1 MGRLNATFLLLA
13 VTALVILGLVMLTST
28 SVWMEAADD
37 KYEMVQKQ
45 ALWII
50 MGVFAAI
57 CAAKF
62 DYRKLR
68 KFWVPLL
75 VGSSALLVFCYL
87 PGFGLELN
95 GASRWVNFP
104 GLPVFQ
110 PSELAKIFVVMGLAG
125 WYSHFQTE
133 TQSFY
138 KGFVFPGFLMGVPV
152 LLIFFQTDMGTAAA
166 LGGACFIVMF
176 VAGSRLHYLGAS
188 SGTALSGAAFVVWQN
203 PERMGRV
210 MALFDLE
217 SDKYRYGDGLQ
228 QLRGLYAFANGGVDG
243 AGLGNS
249 IEKLGYLPYSHADF
263 IFPVIG
269 EELGLWFTLGIVFC
283 FVIIAVY
290 GIGIAINAKDT
301 FGRLFAIGL
310 TGIIV
315 VPAMMNIGV
324 CTAVLPNTGLP
335 LPLISHG
342 GTNMFATLL
351 AVGLL
356 ISIHRQTLFVSRGE
370 MPVIN
375 EKKQC
380 LRI

>member
-1 MGRLNATFLLLA
+1 MGRQNGTFLCLA
-13 VTALVILGLVMLTST
+13 VIALVTLGLVMLTST
-28 SVWMEAADD
+28 SVWLESEN
-37 KYEMVQKQ
+37 KYAMVQKQ
-45 ALWII
+45 ALWIA
-50 MGVFAAI
+50 MGLVAAVFAAL
-57 CAAKF
+57 F

-68 KFWVPLL
+68 SYWIPLL
-75 VGSSALLVFCYL
+75 LGSCVLLVMCYL
-87 PGFGLELN
+87 PGVSLELN
-95 GASRWVNFP
+95 GESRWISLP

-110 PSELAKIFVVMGLAG
+110 PSELAKIFVIMALAG

-133 TQSFY
+133 TKSFF
-138 KGFVFPGFLMGVPV
+138 KGFVFPSLVMGIPI
-152 LLIFFQTDMGTAAA
+152 LLIFFEKDMGTAAA
-166 LGGACFIVMF
+166 LGGACVLVMY
-176 VAGSRLHYLGAS
+176 VAGARTPYILTACGV
-188 SGTALSGAAFVVWQN
+188 ALSGMALVVWKN

-217 SDKYRYGDGLQ
+217 SDKYKYTDGFQ
-228 QLRGLYAFANGGVDG
+228 QLHALYAIANGGVDG
-243 AGLGNS
+243 VGLGNS
-249 IEKLGYLPYSHADF
+249 VEKLGYLAYAHADF

-269 EELGLWFTLGIVFC
+269 EELGLKFTLGTVFC

-290 GIGIAINAKDT
+290 GIGIAINAKDV

-310 TGIIV
+310 TSIIV

-335 LPLISHG
+335 LPFISYG
-342 GTNMFATLL
+342 GTNMLFTLF
-351 AVGLL
+351 AVGFLV
-356 ISIHRQTLFVSRGE
+356 SIHRQTLAETSAE